1 LVGFLSVSLR
11 LGAASS
17 SSLGLWEVA
26 IFFLCF
32 PRFRW
37 SARWWHRLDLLRL
50 RLDLLLL
57 LSPHLLLHFA
67 FSFSFDDHPKVK
79 STPKSQYAFD
89 LDDARVLV
97 HLKTM
102 R

>member
-1 LVGFLSVSLR
+1 
-11 LGAASS
+11 
-17 SSLGLWEVA
+17 
-26 IFFLCF
+26 
-32 PRFRW
+32 
-37 SARWWHRLDLLRL
+37 
-50 RLDLLLL
+50 
-57 LSPHLLLHFA
+57 
-67 FSFSFDDHPKVK
+67 VK